1 MSHWIQILI
10 VALAVA
16 ASALYAAYVLMPAS
30 LRQRVD
36 AMLDRILPQRLRWRR
51 ASRLSGC
58 SDCARNPNVPRA
70 ETRVSIHHIGR
81 RD

>member
-1 MSHWIQILI
+1 MSHWIQVLM
-10 VALAVA
+10 VALAVV
-16 ASALYAAYVLMPAS
+16 ASGFYAAYVLMPAG

-36 AMLDRILPQRLRWRR
+36 AVLDRLLPQRLRWRR

-58 SDCARNPNVPRA
+58 SDCARNPDAPRA
-70 ETRVSIHHIGR
+70 ETRISVHQIGR